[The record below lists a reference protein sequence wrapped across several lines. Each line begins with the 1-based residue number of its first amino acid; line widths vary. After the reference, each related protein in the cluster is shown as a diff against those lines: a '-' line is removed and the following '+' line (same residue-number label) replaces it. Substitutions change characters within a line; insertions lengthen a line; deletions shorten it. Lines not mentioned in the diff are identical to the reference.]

1 MGTITMS
8 VDTWWEIIICFG
20 TILTGIIY
28 IVFSVAVFFTQFKN
42 KINEP
47 GESEKPEAKVP
58 EQV

>member
-28 IVFSVAVFFTQFKN
+28 IVFSVAVFFT
-42 KINEP
+42 
-47 GESEKPEAKVP
+47 
-58 EQV
+58 